1 MPALAVAPRP
11 LTVRQREVLD
21 FLYAYTLQHG
31 YQPTARE
38 VLARFRLSS
47 LNSYGGH
54 LRALDRKGY
63 LRVAFGRSR
72 GVKFLL
78 WPDGE
83 PFTGLARPSLESVTP
98 ESP

>member
-1 MPALAVAPRP
+1 MLDQATRP
-11 LTVRQREVLD
+11 LTQRQRAVLE
-21 FLYAYTLQHG
+21 FLYAYTLEHG

-38 VLARFRLSS
+38 VLARFGLSS

-63 LRVAFGRSR
+63 LRVAGNRGR
-72 GVKFLL
+72 GVEFVL

-83 PFTGLARPSLESVTP
+83 PFTGFARPGLESVTTP
-98 ESP
+98 EST